1 MKEKE
6 TVSVIAESG
15 KPFELLLA
23 ATLKGLKTSETYS
36 MQVTYIVSKPE
47 LLELIKSFVPQ
58 DAIEL
63 LLILQFLIGYLW
75 STEKLA
81 RGHSF
86 GDFSNLS
93 LRAAD
98 LLIRY
103 KGIKLKKALKKDIP
117 HEEISDA

>member
-1 MKEKE
+1 MNEKE
-6 TVSVIAESG
+6 PMPVIIASG
-15 KPFELLLA
+15 QPFELLLA
-23 ATLKGLKTSETYS
+23 TTLKGLKNSENYASQITH
-36 MQVTYIVSKPE
+36 IVSKPE
-47 LLELIKSFVPQ
+47 LLELVKSFAPQ

-75 STEKLA
+75 STERLS

-103 KGIKLKKALKKDIP
+103 KAVKLKKASKKDIP
-117 HEEISDA
+117 HEAISED

>member
-1 MKEKE
+1 MNQKE
-6 TVSVIAESG
+6 TMPVIVSG
-15 KPFELLLA
+15 KPFDLLLA
-23 ATLKGLKTSETYS
+23 TTLKGLKNSNSYS
-36 MQVTYIVSKPE
+36 SQVTYIVSKPE
-47 LLELIKSFVPQ
+47 LLALVKSFSPQ

-75 STEKLA
+75 STERLA
-81 RGHSF
+81 DDLSF

-103 KGIKLKKALKKDIP
+103 KAIKLKKASKNDIP
-117 HEEISDA
+117 HEAVSEN

>member
-1 MKEKE
+1 MIDTELMPVE
-6 TVSVIAESG
+6 ITSG
-15 KPFELLLA
+15 RPFELLLT
-23 ATLKGLKTSETYS
+23 ATLKGLKNSDTYS
-36 MQVTYIVSKPE
+36 SQVTYIVSKPE
-47 LLELIKSFVPQ
+47 LLELVKRFEPE

-63 LLILQFLIGYLW
+63 MLIFQFLIGHLW
-75 STEKLA
+75 STEKLS

-103 KGIKLKKALKKDIP
+103 KAIKLKKSSKKDIP
-117 HEEISDA
+117 HEAISES